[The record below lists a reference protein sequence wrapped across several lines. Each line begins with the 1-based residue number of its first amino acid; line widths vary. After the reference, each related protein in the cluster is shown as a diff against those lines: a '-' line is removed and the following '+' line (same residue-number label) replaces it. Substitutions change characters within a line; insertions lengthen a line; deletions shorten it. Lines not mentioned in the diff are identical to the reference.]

1 LSNAVLVNGKEI
13 NDMETDE
20 LINYINGKPQNK
32 NNHNKNF
39 NKKKKK
45 KNNKGKVQGEFRLI
59 DQDNNRFLEALGNHI
74 DNFEESTMSSSS
86 YDHEQAP
93 PKAEHLFDKEIN
105 EIDLNEFKKRIQ
117 SVHEV
122 SKMFI

>member
-45 KNNKGKVQGEFRLI
+45 KNNKSKVTGEFRLI

-74 DNFEESTMSSSS
+74 DNFEESTMSSSN
-86 YDHEQAP
+86 YDHEQAA
-93 PKAEHLFDKEIN
+93 PKAEHLFEKEIN

-122 SKMFI
+122 SDAFI